1 MDRRTL
7 RHRQR
12 DSLPLGQ
19 LVVRAAASRAPVPEV
34 AEQQPP
40 QLQLLQPVAA
50 AARMGQSSPTKL
62 HLVAA
67 AAEEQQPARAQQA
80 AIH

>member
-50 AARMGQSSPTKL
+50 ARMGQSSPTKL